1 MLRMLQHLFQV
12 IFPHEGL
19 FDFEALPGRDALSS
33 W

>member
-1 MLRMLQHLFQV
+1 MLRILQHLFQAM
-12 IFPHEGL
+12 FSHEGG

>member
-1 MLRMLQHLFQV
+1 MLRILHQLLQAIV
-12 IFPHEGL
+12 SHEGV